1 MLHSHNSSRGNTG
14 GNRGKGR
21 GRAGKRGPGGAGRDT
36 QQGPAP
42 PGAGALWPAGARRP
56 LTGPGGRQGRPGGS
70 TPAGSSACV
79 LRHRAQHVA
88 QTSAAARSECGRPRR
103 RSGRPRCW
111 SGPPSAADTDR
122 EVAAGSPG
130 TVLRAAGQRGPLA
143 GVWAVAS
150 VRQDPQTRAH
160 WGLRAGPPQALRPPW
175 AGGHLLRDGPGARP
189 GHGLRLVPRGGTG
202 GPGSPSVAL
211 PTGRPTCAPCSAPV
225 TLVYPLVC
233 PADHSKLGF
242 LVESQR
248 CSGRE
253 GDPKHSGFTFLT
265 AEGVGAGAARPGPP
279 TSQCGRPAAARGL
292 RAEAAPAFP
301 GRLCGRS
308 GFPPS

>member
-1 MLHSHNSSRGNTG
+1 MAG
-14 GNRGKGR
+14 GGQ
-21 GRAGKRGPGGAGRDT
+21 AT
-36 QQGPAP
+36 
-42 PGAGALWPAGARRP
+42 

-88 QTSAAARSECGRPRR
+88 QTSAATGSERGRPRR

-130 TVLRAAGQRGPLA
+130 TVLRAAGQRGPLV

-225 TLVYPLVC
+225 TLLYPLYAPRIIPNSASWSSPNDVRGERGTPNTAGLLSSRPRASGGGGC
-233 PADHSKLGF
+233 TARSPDVAVWASRGRRGAQSRGSPRFSRTALWKVGVSSF
-242 LVESQR
+242 PTRAVEPP
-248 CSGRE
+248 G
-253 GDPKHSGFTFLT
+253 T
-265 AEGVGAGAARPGPP
+265 A
-279 TSQCGRPAAARGL
+279 L
-292 RAEAAPAFP
+292 RAWRVPRGQVWNRAP
-301 GRLCGRS
+301 RS
-308 GFPPS
+308 PWSM